1 MKLLIVDWIDSS
13 SDGDPWNSMR
23 EMIKD
28 EPLECRSVGW
38 VVKETDEFIHLV
50 PNISIEKDPE
60 DWRNG
65 EGFGGVV
72 IPRCNITMM
81 QEVV

>member
-1 MKLLIVDWIDSS
+1 MIVDWIDSCGT
-13 SDGDPWNSMR
+13 DGWASLR
-23 EMIKD
+23 GLSKD
-28 EPLECRSVGW
+28 EPTKCRSVGW

-50 PNISIEKDPE
+50 PNISVEKDPE

-65 EGFGGVV
+65 EAFGGIV
-72 IPRCNITMM
+72 IPRCNIEMM